1 MNRITDINSIDFPVR
16 LDSVFIRNSKK
27 RKYKEAIGFKAVTG
41 KTDGREK
48 IFSLVTDNYSLI
60 TNKQALEL
68 GRKIFREYFSKES
81 EINLSV
87 FNVTFPE
94 TRSFCNIDL
103 MNNLY
108 SFNVWEKEVYIPFM
122 RITNSYNRTKALK
135 FEIGFSRKWCDNG
148 VIFEKETV
156 SLNYIHYKKPVSE
169 IMKDFKPGEKID
181 KLRILEEKFTQL
193 MIKLREEKIDRK
205 YFVPLTAKIFELKF
219 KIESDNRKLREREI
233 KRMNEFV
240 NYCEKLGNKYS
251 YLLGNSAYAVFN
263 VATELANNRDFVKS
277 HRYNDYQTKAGKWLK
292 AFVNRKENNS
302 LEEYLKDYKYL
313 INFN

>member
-108 SFNVWEKEVYIPFM
+108 SFNVWEKGSVYSFYENHQQLQP
-122 RITNSYNRTKALK
+122 
-135 FEIGFSRKWCDNG
+135 
-148 VIFEKETV
+148 
-156 SLNYIHYKKPVSE
+156 
-169 IMKDFKPGEKID
+169 D
-181 KLRILEEKFTQL
+181 KSSQIRNWIQQE
-193 MIKLREEKIDRK
+193 M
-205 YFVPLTAKIFELKF
+205 V
-219 KIESDNRKLREREI
+219 
-233 KRMNEFV
+233 
-240 NYCEKLGNKYS
+240 
-251 YLLGNSAYAVFN
+251 
-263 VATELANNRDFVKS
+263 
-277 HRYNDYQTKAGKWLK
+277 
-292 AFVNRKENNS
+292 
-302 LEEYLKDYKYL
+302 
-313 INFN
+313 

>member
-169 IMKDFKPGEKID
+169 IMKDFKKYSIKRLVNKINRD
-181 KLRILEEKFTQL
+181 GSVLQKRAIRVCKNLDLLNKPEFA
-193 MIKLREEKIDRK
+193 D
-205 YFVPLTAKIFELKF
+205 ELKSF
-219 KIESDNRKLREREI
+219 FYLFIQFSRMYHNCKCRK
-233 KRMNEFV
+233 
-240 NYCEKLGNKYS
+240 
-251 YLLGNSAYAVFN
+251 
-263 VATELANNRDFVKS
+263 
-277 HRYNDYQTKAGKWLK
+277 
-292 AFVNRKENNS
+292 
-302 LEEYLKDYKYL
+302 
-313 INFN
+313 